1 LVLPAS
7 ILPALA
13 VGVAVDALVAG
24 LLVVTFEVDELEVAV
39 LDAGRAVVAVEG
51 LVAVVGLLVVVVGL
65 LVVVV
70 EVAGRAV
77 VLLLDEAGRAV
88 EVAGRLVVVEV
99 GRFAEALLC

>member
-1 LVLPAS
+1 M
-7 ILPALA
+7 A

-65 LVVVV
+65 LVV